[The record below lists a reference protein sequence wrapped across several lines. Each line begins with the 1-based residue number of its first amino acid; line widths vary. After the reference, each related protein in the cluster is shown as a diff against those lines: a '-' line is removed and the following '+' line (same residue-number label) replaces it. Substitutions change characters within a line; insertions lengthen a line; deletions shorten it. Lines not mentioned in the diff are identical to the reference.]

1 MATLT
6 ELIAS
11 GAVCRCLRSKTL
23 FYQVEG
29 PVPIPPGRDE
39 GLVPTEVE
47 GEPTGTDGLV
57 PSEAEGPF
65 WCLHTQSLLGPDG
78 KIVELESCRPGRS
91 CCETS

>member
-1 MATLT
+1 MSTLN

-29 PVPIPPGRDE
+29 PGPSPPGRDE
-39 GLVPTEVE
+39 GLVPSEVE
-47 GEPTGTDGLV
+47 GEPAGTD
-57 PSEAEGPF
+57 GPF